1 MTMRDES
8 QAAGFSTIEVLVAFV
23 ILSLGLGVAV
33 QSISLAS
40 TSLRRSNESARETIL
55 VRRVMAEEL
64 PRLVK
69 TYAGKALVASGPSWE
84 AGLRPLSPSDPQ
96 GPVQVL
102 IRILPTGGRG
112 GGTYGSILPFPVE
125 TTSPRAGEPG

>member
-1 MTMRDES
+1 MTMRDDG

-40 TSLRRSNESARETIL
+40 LSLRRSDEAARETTL
-55 VRRVMAEEL
+55 VRRIMAEEL
-64 PRLVK
+64 PRLMK
-69 TYAGKALVASGPSWE
+69 AYAGQPMVAGGPSWE
-84 AGLRPLSPSDPQ
+84 AGLRPLSPSAPQ

-102 IRILPTGGRG
+102 IRILPAGGRG
-112 GGTYGSILPFPVE
+112 GKVHVGILAYP
-125 TTSPRAGEPG
+125 AGHPG